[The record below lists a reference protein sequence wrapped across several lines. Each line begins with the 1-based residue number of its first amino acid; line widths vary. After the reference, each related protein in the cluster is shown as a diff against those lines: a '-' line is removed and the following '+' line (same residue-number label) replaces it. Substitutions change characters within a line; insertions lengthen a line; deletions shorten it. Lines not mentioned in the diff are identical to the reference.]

1 MNQHPIQYLMDRPE
15 PSELFLEA
23 RQMAGGQLQEL
34 FSQFDNSPI
43 PTRHNGF
50 TWIKAELTYPSFDH
64 LTFAFKNSIF
74 SVLIE
79 LIDEAGSSLADN
91 QKDRWIKACTENNLI
106 PCLFKIK
113 CKAMADGFFDLSPMN
128 EVWNLF
134 DVEGHALVDP
144 FDVATE
150 DPMEM
155 SAWELQNFSIQVLR
169 QHIEEQG
176 HEVLSFCD
184 LPEVNPQIWFRDLE
198 EKTSWVIV
206 QYSTEKEVPKAD
218 SWKDFEQTNEQL
230 LPYDGYFAGVEISSE
245 KSRLYRGDGMFV
257 NFEGL
262 EQIYQS
268 K

>member
-23 RQMAGGQLQEL
+23 RQMAGGQLQE
-34 FSQFDNSPI
+34 QFRQFNDSPL
-43 PTRHNGF
+43 PTRYKGF

-74 SVLIE
+74 SVLVE
-79 LIDEAGSSLADN
+79 LIDETGSSLTAI
-91 QKDRWIKACTENNLI
+91 QKDRWTEACTVNNLI
-106 PCLFKIK
+106 PCLFKIQ
-113 CKAMADGFFDLSPMN
+113 CGAINDGFDLNPMN
-128 EVWNLF
+128 DVWNLY
-134 DVEGHALVDP
+134 DMDGNELVDP
-144 FDVATE
+144 FELATE

-155 SAWELQNFSIQVLR
+155 SDWEIRNFSIQVVR

-198 EKTSWVIV
+198 EKISWIIV
-206 QYSTEKEVPKAD
+206 QYSTAKDVPKAD

-230 LPYDGYFAGVEISSE
+230 LPFDGYFAGVQISSE
-245 KSRLYRGDGMFV
+245 NATIFRGEGMFV
-257 NFEGL
+257 NFKGL
-262 EQIYQS
+262 KQIYQS